1 MFYSLRILMAMGIF
15 KTLIFF
21 AMFVCSVMQMS
32 AVTVESELLFV
43 LFFELR
49 AKY

>member
-1 MFYSLRILMAMGIF
+1 MAMPIF

-21 AMFVCSVMQMS
+21 VMFDCSLMQMS

-43 LFFELR
+43 LFF
-49 AKY
+49 